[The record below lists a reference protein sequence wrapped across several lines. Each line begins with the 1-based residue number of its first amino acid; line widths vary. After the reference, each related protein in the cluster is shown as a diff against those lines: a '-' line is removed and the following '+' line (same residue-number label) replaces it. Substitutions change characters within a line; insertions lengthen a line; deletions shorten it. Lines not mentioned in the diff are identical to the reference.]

1 MRWFWIDRFE
11 EFVRC
16 RHATAVKAVTLA
28 EEHLHD
34 HFPGL
39 PVMPNTLVLEGLA
52 QTAGLLAADAV
63 DFERQVVLVKVSQ
76 STFHFDAVPGDVL
89 RYRGEIVELNES
101 GSLAR
106 ATSRVGERLQAEAE
120 FMFGPSRDRRDGAEA
135 HVASGA
141 DVVARQPAHLRRG
154 GRGRRQSSV
163 AGPRPA
169 VTALR
174 GGCRVAGFASLPT
187 WVVFAPRSRWRV

>member
-52 QTAGLLAADAV
+52 QTAGLLAADAI

-89 RYRGEIVELNES
+89 RYRAEIVELNES

-120 FMFGPSRDRRDGAEA
+120 FMFGHLVTGETVPKLMSRPELMSWLDNLHIFDVAVEADGSRVSRDR
-135 HVASGA
+135 VP
-141 DVVARQPAHLRRG
+141 Q
-154 GRGRRQSSV
+154 
-163 AGPRPA
+163 
-169 VTALR
+169 
-174 GGCRVAGFASLPT
+174 
-187 WVVFAPRSRWRV
+187 